1 MAQKEGIK
9 KKIRISIA
17 LLLGLLIIFAIY
29 AYILGPDPNAMW
41 PEGQLKAPSLKH
53 VFGTDLFGRDVFMR
67 TVRGFMNAFLL
78 AIFSWSLAFGLGIP
92 MGIFFAYV
100 GGRADRIFYHVCN
113 FIFSFPTLILAIYLA
128 SISKAQILILIFLTS
143 FAMTFSHAKIVRA
156 LVKGLLEENYIVQL
170 KLMGAGFWHISR
182 YHLVRE
188 SVLNLLPI
196 MPLMLGHI
204 ILSISGFSFLG
215 YGIQAPESEI
225 GLLLAENFKYIS
237 IAPWACLLP
246 GLFQFLIIWW
256 ISSLGDLVRNYYSR
270 GGLLYD

>member
-1 MAQKEGIK
+1 MAQKERIK
-9 KKIRISIA
+9 KKIMISMA

-29 AYILGPDPNAMW
+29 AYILGPDPNAMR
-41 PEGQLKAPSLKH
+41 PEGQFKAPSLNH

-128 SISKAQILILIFLTS
+128 SISKAKILILIFLTS

-156 LVKGLLEENYIVQL
+156 LVKGLMEENYIVQL

-182 YHLVRE
+182 YHLLRE

-256 ISSLGDLVRNYYSR
+256 ISSLGDLIRNYYSR
-270 GGLLYD
+270 EGLLYD